1 MKRFALLTLILV
13 LTLALALPSAATAQV
28 TRAVWTSMIVYANPS
43 SQGGSLQIMY
53 YASGGGTAQA
63 EQPVDP
69 YASGELFIG
78 SVSAIGEEFSGSAVI
93 SASVPVVA
101 VYRQFAAGSGTDA
114 AYSPVLYTASD
125 QTQTSPNYFIPSF
138 IRSASAFTQVGI
150 QNVETFNVTLTLDF
164 YSASGTKTTFALP
177 GTVASQSSKIISYAD
192 LPGFPALFD
201 GSLVIRAVKSDDVN
215 TGGRIVATAQELQ
228 FTGRKAVAF
237 EGANTGANQSY
248 LANASCNWG
257 KTYQTSAFYVQNAGA
272 VKGTVFIEFRSASGS
287 MITRFK
293 AGTVEAG
300 RRLLT
305 NACKTARMA
314 GKSGSAVIYA
324 TTNGLYNGPRV
335 PVVVTGKVT
344 SRDGLQTAFMG
355 VPQGAL
361 RVSAPYV
368 RWSPSSADESTY
380 ISIMNVGSAPANVQ
394 VKYYE
399 LTGAVDD
406 VSESKATHSLLNIPV
421 LGKRSTTPYMIP
433 ASLTDGA
440 FNGSILVESDQPV
453 IVIVR
458 AQKST
463 SITGYKTLGEDYLG
477 VPVLE

>member
-1 MKRFALLTLILV
+1 MKRFTLFSLILV
-13 LTLALALPSAATAQV
+13 LTLALALPGAATAQT

-43 SQGGSLQIMY
+43 GQSGSLQVMY

-69 YASGELFIG
+69 YASGELLIG

-101 VYRQFAAGSGTDA
+101 VYRQYAAGAGTDA

-138 IRSASAFTQVGI
+138 IRSSSAFTQVGI
-150 QNVETFNVTLTLDF
+150 QNVEAFPVSLTLDF
-164 YSASGTKTTFALP
+164 YSATGAKTSFVLP
-177 GTVASQSSKIISYAD
+177 GTVPSQSNKIISYAD
-192 LPGFPALFD
+192 LTGFPTLFD
-201 GSLVIRAVKSDDVN
+201 GSLVIRAVKDGEPT
-215 TGGRIVATAQELQ
+215 TGGRILATAQELQ

-237 EGANTGANQSY
+237 EGAGSGANQAY

-257 KTYQTSAFYVQNAGA
+257 KTYQTSAYYVQNAGA
-272 VKGTVFIEFRSASGS
+272 VKGTVFIEFRSASGG

-293 AGTVEAG
+293 AGTADVG

-324 TTNGLYNGPRV
+324 TSNGLYNGPRV
-335 PVVVTGKVT
+335 PVVVVGKVT

-368 RWSPSSADESTY
+368 RWSRSTADENTY
-380 ISIMNVGSAPANVQ
+380 ISILNVGGAPATVQ

-399 LTGAVDD
+399 LNGATDG
-406 VSESKATHSLLNIPV
+406 VSAPKVVHTLPNIPV
-421 LGKRSTTPYMIP
+421 LGKRSTTPYMVP

-440 FNGSILVESDQPV
+440 FSGSVVIESDQPV

-458 AQKST
+458 SQKTT